1 MSPLHHLKEYNNMA
15 CALTQGY
22 VLDCKD
28 EVGGLKSIRLV
39 ALADWLLMAPVY
51 AADGTVEV
59 TPATNGFYK
68 YEQLKET
75 SSITETIN
83 SSASAGT
90 VYYTPEVTLV
100 ISKLASAM
108 RNEIQLLSKNR
119 LVAIVE
125 TNGATPTFFVCGVT
139 TGLEVSAGTSASGT
153 AYADLQGYTITLS
166 GMEPESMWQMTQSEV
181 DSVTN

>member
-1 MSPLHHLKEYNNMA
+1 
-15 CALTQGY
+15 
-22 VLDCKD
+22 
-28 EVGGLKSIRLV
+28 
-39 ALADWLLMAPVY
+39 
-51 AADGTVEV
+51 
-59 TPATNGFYK
+59 
-68 YEQLKET
+68 
-75 SSITETIN
+75 
-83 SSASAGT
+83 
-90 VYYTPEVTLV
+90 
-100 ISKLASAM
+100 M

-166 GMEPESMWQMTQSEV
+166 GMEPESMWQMTQADV